1 MHGNYELGGRMT
13 VRLAVGQMD
22 PMIGDVKGNMKK
34 MQEILVSASDNN
46 VDVLVLPELIN
57 SGYVFESQDEANSL
71 SESIP
76 DGDFSKTLQKWSE
89 SGGLVVA
96 GLCEMSGGKIYN
108 SAGVF
113 GKGKHLTTYRK
124 IQLFNKEKEWFLPG
138 NEEPPVIVHN
148 GNRFGVM
155 VCFDWVFPEISR
167 ILALMGAQA
176 ILHPANLVLPF
187 CPDAMIT
194 RSIENR
200 VFTATSGRIGE
211 ERDVHFIGGSQITTP
226 KGEVLSRM
234 DERHSGLFWADVELT
249 EADNKT
255 LTKRNDVL
263 TDRRPELYKRITDV
277 P

>member
-1 MHGNYELGGRMT
+1 MT
-13 VRLAVGQMD
+13 IRLAVGQMA
-22 PMIGDVKGNMKK
+22 PMIGDMNGNMKK
-34 MQEILVSASDNN
+34 MQEILVSASDNK
-46 VDVLVLPELIN
+46 VDILVLPELIN
-57 SGYVFESQDEANSL
+57 SGYVFDSHDEANSL
-71 SESIP
+71 SEQIP
-76 DGDFSKTLQKWSE
+76 DGDFSKILQKWSE
-89 SGGLVVA
+89 GGGLVVA
-96 GLCEMSGGKIYN
+96 GLCEISNGKLYN

-113 GKGKHLTTYRK
+113 ANGIHLTTYRK
-124 IQLFNKEKEWFLPG
+124 IQLFDKEKEWFVAG
-138 NEEPPVIVHN
+138 NEEPPVINHN

-155 VCFDWVFPEISR
+155 VCFDWAFPEISR
-167 ILALMGAQA
+167 ILALKGAQV

-211 ERDVHFIGGSQITTP
+211 ERDVRFIGGSQITTP
-226 KGEVLSRM
+226 KGEILSRM
-234 DERHSGLFWADVELT
+234 EEGHSGLLWADVELT

-263 TDRRPELYKRITDV
+263 ADRRPELYKRITEV

>member
-1 MHGNYELGGRMT
+1 MSI
-13 VRLAVGQMD
+13 RLAVGQLA
-22 PMIGDVKGNMKK
+22 PVIGEAEANMVKMK
-34 MQEILVSASDNN
+34 EILVSSSENK
-46 VDVLVLPELIN
+46 VDVLVLPELAN
-57 SGYVFESQDEANSL
+57 SGYVFNNHNEVDSL
-71 SESIP
+71 SENIP
-76 DGDFSKTLQKWSE
+76 NGGFSRALIEWSKD
-89 SGGLVVA
+89 GGLVVA
-96 GLCEMSGGKIYN
+96 GLCEKHDGKLYN

-113 GKGKHLTTYRK
+113 ANGMHLTTYRK
-124 IQLFNKEKEWFLPG
+124 IQLFDKEKEWFVPG
-138 NEEPPVIVHN
+138 NEEPPVINHN

-155 VCFDWVFPEISR
+155 VCFDWAFPEISR
-167 ILALMGAQA
+167 ILALKGAQV

-211 ERDVHFIGGSQITTP
+211 ERDVRFIGGSQITTP
-226 KGEVLSRM
+226 KGEILSRM
-234 DERHSGLFWADVELT
+234 EEGHSGLLWADVELT

-263 TDRRPELYKRITDV
+263 ADRRPELYKRITDV

>member
-1 MHGNYELGGRMT
+1 MT

-22 PMIGDVKGNMKK
+22 PMIGDMKGNMKK

-57 SGYVFESQDEANSL
+57 SGYVFNNQDEANSL
-71 SESIP
+71 SEQIP
-76 DGDFSKTLQKWSE
+76 DGDFSNALRKWSE
-89 SGGLVVA
+89 GGGLIVA
-96 GLCEMSGGKIYN
+96 GLCEMSDGKLYN

-113 GKGKHLTTYRK
+113 GNGMHLTTYRK

-138 NEEPPVIVHN
+138 NEEPPVISHN

-167 ILALMGAQA
+167 ILALKGAQV

-200 VFTATSGRIGE
+200 VFTATSGRTGE
-211 ERDVHFIGGSQITTP
+211 ERDVCFIGGSQITTP
-226 KGEVLSRM
+226 KGELLSRM
-234 DERHSGLFWADVELT
+234 DEGHTGLLWADVELT
-249 EADNKT
+249 EADNKS
-255 LTKRNDVL
+255 LTKRNDVF
-263 TDRRPELYKRITDV
+263 TDRRPELYSRIIDV

>member
-1 MHGNYELGGRMT
+1 MYRHNELGGRMT

-22 PMIGDVKGNMKK
+22 PMIGDTKGNMKK
-34 MQEILVSASDNN
+34 MQEILVSASDND

-57 SGYVFESQDEANSL
+57 SGYVFESQDEASSL

-76 DGDFSKTLQKWSE
+76 DGDFSKTLQNWSE
-89 SGGLVVA
+89 NDGLVVA
-96 GLCEMSGGKIYN
+96 GLCEMSNGKLYN

-124 IQLFNKEKEWFLPG
+124 IQLFNKEKEWFAPG
-138 NEEPPVIVHN
+138 NKEPPVIVHN
-148 GNRFGVM
+148 GFRFGVM
-155 VCFDWVFPEISR
+155 VCFDWAFPEISR
-167 ILALMGAQA
+167 ILALKGAQV

-211 ERDVHFIGGSQITTP
+211 ERDVRFIGGSQITTP
-226 KGEVLSRM
+226 KGELLSRM
-234 DERHSGLFWADVELT
+234 NEGHSGILWADVELT

-263 TDRRPELYKRITDV
+263 TDRRPELYRRISDV